1 MKTAIMTLSAVAL
14 ASSTIAQQPM
24 TPEQLWKLGR
34 LSAETLTADRQHVI
48 YGVSQFDLEANKSE
62 RNLFMV
68 PIAGGTATQLMR
80 TEGGEQ
86 IVHIDKSSQAITFLR
101 SGKLWQQDANSAE
114 AKQLTPDDLSLQN
127 VRISPDGT
135 HILYTQV
142 VPLKK
147 NHSTD
152 RHTDLPQSNA
162 YVYDQLHYR
171 HWDSW
176 TEGKF
181 HHVFYAPFNDGQL
194 GQAIDI
200 MEGEPYHAPQQPF
213 GGKEDI
219 IWSPDSKRILYVSK
233 KKYGTEYALSTNTD
247 IYQYDL
253 GTSQTTNLTSGMMG
267 YDTNPSYSPDG
278 QRLAWLSMKEDGYEA
293 DKNDIVVFD
302 KKTSQRYN
310 LTKDWD
316 GTVNGFLWAE
326 NNRSIWFTAAVR
338 GTIQL
343 FELSIGND
351 IKNQG
356 LEAIRQISD
365 GIHDIT
371 GIVGQSEKNLVVTL
385 TTLNRAAELY
395 RFDTQSG
402 TLSQIS
408 HVNDSMYTQI
418 ASSLVEPRIT
428 KASDG
433 KDLFSWIVY
442 PPDFDPTKKYPTLL
456 YCQGGPQSALT
467 QFYSFRW
474 NLQLI
479 AAQGYIVVAPNR
491 RGMPGHG
498 VAWNEQISGDWGGQ
512 PIRDYLSAI
521 DDIANEPYVDTKRL
535 GAIGASFGGYSVFM
549 LAGVHENR
557 FKTFISHN
565 GLFDMTSWYGT
576 TEELFFANK
585 DLGGPYWDEKNKKTY
600 NEFNPIKH
608 VDKWNTPIMVIQGGR
623 DYRVSIE
630 QGLEAFQV
638 AQLKGI
644 KSRLLYLPEENHWV
658 LNGHNA
664 LVWQREFFNWLEET
678 LK

>member
-1 MKTAIMTLSAVAL
+1 MKTVIMTLSAVAL
-14 ASSTIAQQPM
+14 AGSAIAQQPM
-24 TPEQLWKLGR
+24 TPEQLWNLGR
-34 LSAETLTADRQHVI
+34 LSVETLSPDRQQII
-48 YGVSQFDLEANKSE
+48 YGVSQFDLEANKSQ
-62 RNLFMV
+62 RNLFTV
-68 PIAGGTATQLMR
+68 PVLGGAATPLPLAD
-80 TEGGEQ
+80 GGGQ
-86 IVHIDKSSQAITFLR
+86 IVHIDPNTQAITFLK
-101 SGKLWQQDANSAE
+101 SGKLWQQAANSSE

-127 VRISPDGT
+127 VRISPDGK
-135 HILYTQV
+135 HILYTQA
-142 VPLKK
+142 VPIKK

-152 RHTDLPQSNA
+152 RYPDLPESNA

-171 HWDSW
+171 HWDTW
-176 TEGKF
+176 TDGKF
-181 HHVFYAPFNDGQL
+181 HHVFYAPFNDGQI
-194 GQAIDI
+194 GESIDI
-200 MEGEPYHAPQQPF
+200 MEGEPYHTPQQPF

-253 GTSQTTNLTSGMMG
+253 ETGETTNLTSGMMG
-267 YDTNPSYSPDG
+267 YDTNPTYSPDG

-293 DKNDIVVFD
+293 DKNDIIVFD
-302 KKTSQRYN
+302 RRTRQRHN

-316 GTVNGFLWAE
+316 GTVNGFMWAE
-326 NNRSIWFTAAVR
+326 NNRTIWFTAAVR
-338 GTIQL
+338 GTIQV
-343 FELSIGND
+343 FELSLNA
-351 IKNQG
+351 NLQAQRST
-356 LEAIRQISD
+356 AIRQISN
-365 GIHDIT
+365 GEHDIT
-371 GIVGQSEKNLVVTL
+371 SIVGQVGNSLIVTL

-402 TLSQIS
+402 ALNQIS
-408 HVNDSMYTQI
+408 RVNDEKYSQI
-418 ASSLVEPRIT
+418 ASSKVEPRIT

-442 PPDFDPTKKYPTLL
+442 PPDFDPNKKYPTLL

-521 DDIANEPYVDTKRL
+521 DDMAREPYVDADRL
-535 GAIGASFGGYSVFM
+535 GAIGASFGGYSVFL

-585 DLGGPYWDEKNKKTY
+585 DLGGPYWDDKNKRTY
-600 NEFNPIKH
+600 TDYNPIKH
-608 VDKWNTPIMVIQGGR
+608 VDKWDTPIMVIQGGR

-644 KSRLLYLPEENHWV
+644 KSRLLYLPDENHWV
-658 LNGHNA
+658 LNAHNA
-664 LVWQREFFNWLEET
+664 IVWQREFFNWLKET
-678 LK
+678 L

>member
-1 MKTAIMTLSAVAL
+1 MTLSAVAM
-14 ASSTIAQQPM
+14 ATTAIAQQPL
-24 TPEQLWKLGR
+24 TPEKLWELGR
-34 LSAETLTADRQHVI
+34 LSPETLTPDGKYVI
-48 YGVSQFDLEANKSE
+48 YGVSEFDLEANKSE

-68 PIAGGTATQLMR
+68 SVTGGAATQL
-80 TEGGEQ
+80 TTKAGSEQ
-86 IVHIDKSSQAITFLR
+86 IVHIDENTQAFIYLQG
-101 SGKLWQQDANSAE
+101 GKLYRQALSGGDAQ
-114 AKQLTPDDLSLQN
+114 QLTPDEISLQN
-127 VRISPDGT
+127 VRISPDGK
-135 HILYTQV
+135 HILFTKA
-142 VPLKK
+142 VPIRKI
-147 NHSTD
+147 HSTD
-152 RHTDLPQSNA
+152 RHADLPESNA

-176 TEGKF
+176 TDGKF
-181 HHVFYAPFNDGQL
+181 HHVHYAPFDGNQL
-194 GQAIDI
+194 GEAIDI
-200 MEGEPYHAPQQPF
+200 MEGEPYHSPQQPF
-213 GGKEDI
+213 GGKEDV
-219 IWSPDSKRILYVSK
+219 IWSPDGKRILYVSK
-233 KKYGTEYALSTNTD
+233 KKYGTEYALSTNSD

-253 GTSQTTNLTSGMMG
+253 ETGRTTNLTVGMEG
-267 YDTNPSYSPDG
+267 YDTNPAYSPDG

-302 KKTSQRYN
+302 KRTSQRHN

-316 GTVNGFLWAE
+316 GTVNEFMWAQ
-326 NNRSIWFTAAVR
+326 NSRTVWFTAAVR

-343 FELSIGND
+343 FQIDLASNLQQ
-351 IKNQG
+351 QG
-356 LEAIRQISD
+356 ASAIRQISNGD
-365 GIHDIT
+365 HDIT
-371 GIVGQSEKNLVVTL
+371 GIVGQSGQDLVVTL

-395 RFDTQSG
+395 RFDTETGS
-402 TLSQIS
+402 LAKISQ
-408 HVNDSMYTQI
+408 VNDAHYQQI
-418 ASSLVEPRIT
+418 ASSTVVPRVT

-442 PPDFDPTKKYPTLL
+442 PPDFDPAKKYPTLL

-498 VAWNEQISGDWGGQ
+498 VSWNEQISGDWGGQ

-521 DDIANEPYVDTKRL
+521 DDLAGEPYVDSDRL

-549 LAGVHENR
+549 LAGVHEGR

-565 GLFDMTSWYGT
+565 GLFDMRSWYGT

-600 NEFNPIKH
+600 QHFNPINF
-608 VDKWNTPIMVIQGGR
+608 VNQWDTPIMVIQGGR

-630 QGLEAFQV
+630 QGLEAYQA

-644 KSRLLYLPEENHWV
+644 KSRLLYLPDENHWV
-658 LNGHNA
+658 LSAQNA
-664 LVWQREFFNWLEET
+664 LVWQREFFKWLEET
-678 LK
+678 L